1 MVGEISLRR
10 TAIRCAWILPVLA
23 LAGWAW
29 NSNPINLRDR
39 LFPKHLAEV
48 YPGLLYRSG
57 QIDARLIEDTLRDLG
72 VEVIIDLAA
81 DRGSPEQE
89 LERSIADR
97 LGVEYHPFVLGGSGT
112 GEVEAYVDAVATI
125 ARAIEASRPVLVH
138 CRAGDRRT
146 GGVIATYQLLV
157 RGDPPERAFEELRR
171 FARRSVQDS
180 RLAEYLRIHLGEIA
194 KRLAERGVPL
204 RAPSGALAAIDG
216 LFEEDLLGDG

>member
-1 MVGEISLRR
+1 MVARR
-10 TAIRCAWILPVLA
+10 PRSWSRWVGGVSVLA
-23 LAGWAW
+23 FAAWAW
-29 NSNPINLRDR
+29 NSSPINLRDR

-57 QIDARLIEDTLRDLG
+57 QIDPRLVEETIRDLG
-72 VEVIIDLAA
+72 IEVIIDLAG
-81 DRGSPEQE
+81 DRGSREQE
-89 LERSIADR
+89 LERSIAAR

-112 GEVEAYVDAVATI
+112 GAVEEYVEAVATI
-125 ARAIEASRPVLVH
+125 ARAVEATRPVLVH

-157 RGDPPERAFEELRR
+157 RGEPPERAFAELRR

-180 RLAEYLRIHLGEIA
+180 RLAEYLRTHLGEIA
-194 KRLAERGVPL
+194 QRLAGRGVPL

-216 LFEEDLLGDG
+216 LFSKELLGDG